1 MGTPEFRAALG
12 EALDV
17 GDGTAAR
24 RAAQL
29 VEPSDPA
36 DLLLDLASRAAQGSA
51 VATEVLL
58 TQLDESGMVRR
69 FARGAL
75 LDESA
80 IDDVCQDSLI
90 SIAASIETF
99 RGDSKVSTWVHSIV
113 RRRVVDHLRRQRAT
127 SPLPDEDAGPSQR
140 MSSLLATRATVRE
153 ALAALP
159 EPYRSPV
166 TLRDLEGLSY
176 ADVAERLDL
185 PLGTVK
191 GQISRGRALL
201 AATLREPGVDLT

>member
-29 VEPSDPA
+29 VEPSDLD

-99 RGDSKVSTWVHSIV
+99 HRDSKVSTWVHSIV